1 MERLVLDMEI
11 NEKLRQII
19 ANQLRIETDSV
30 EDTTDIVEDLGAD
43 SLDIVEILMVIEEQ
57 FGVSI
62 PDDEVTGL
70 KNISDIQAYIE
81 ANMN

>member
-1 MERLVLDMEI
+1 MERLVLNMEI
-11 NEKLRQII
+11 SEKLKQII
-19 ANQLRIETDSV
+19 ANQLRIEAESI

-62 PDDEVTGL
+62 PDDEVINL

-81 ANMN
+81 ANMD

>member
-1 MERLVLDMEI
+1 MEI

-81 ANMN
+81 ANMD

>member
-81 ANMN
+81 ANMD

>member
-1 MERLVLDMEI
+1 MEI

-81 ANMN
+81 AKMD

>member
-1 MERLVLDMEI
+1 MEI

-70 KNISDIQAYIE
+70 KNIGDIQAYIE
-81 ANMN
+81 ANMD